1 MFIVAD
7 AEQLKRVINNIVS
20 NSVKYRD
27 ESRKEKITIAVN
39 DEGDYVHIL
48 LADNGKG
55 NGAREL
61 TRIFDRFYRTDSSR
75 NSRQGG
81 SGIGLAIVK
90 KIIEDHKGKIWAE
103 SVEGEGT
110 AMHINLLKYKDNS
123 HYCIEDK
130 SGKKSAKGL
139 R

>member
-1 MFIVAD
+1 M
-7 AEQLKRVINNIVS
+7 VS
-20 NSVKYRD
+20 D
-27 ESRKEKITIAVN
+27 LP
-39 DEGDYVHIL
+39 L
-48 LADNGKG
+48 L
-55 NGAREL
+55 
-61 TRIFDRFYRTDSSR
+61 
-75 NSRQGG
+75 
-81 SGIGLAIVK
+81 K

>member
-1 MFIVAD
+1 MIRNIIFDVGKVLVSYEPD
-7 AEQLKRVINNIVS
+7 AYMQRLGIS
-20 NSVKYRD
+20 
-27 ESRKEKITIAVN
+27 KEN
-39 DEGDYVHIL
+39 QE
-48 LADNGKG
+48 
-55 NGAREL
+55 
-61 TRIFDRFYRTDSSR
+61 RIFERFYRTDSSR

>member
-27 ESRKEKITIAVN
+27 ESRKEKITIAVY

-55 NGAREL
+55 IGAREL
-61 TRIFDRFYRTDSSR
+61 PRIFERFYRTDSSR

-90 KIIEDHKGKIWAE
+90 KIIEDHKGKIL
-103 SVEGEGT
+103 GRKCGGRR
-110 AMHINLLKYKDNS
+110 NS
-123 HYCIEDK
+123 HAYQSVKI
-130 SGKKSAKGL
+130 
-139 R
+139 